1 MNNQFNFSYSA
12 PTAEERKEIESIRK
26 HYIPQEKKKE
36 TKLEKL
42 RRMNAQVKN
51 TAIITSVF
59 LGIFGCL
66 IFGLGLAMILEWN
79 LILWG
84 VIICATGTVPT
95 AIAYPIYQFV
105 LKKRKQKYA
114 DEILQLSEELLNENT
129 NSSK

>member
-66 IFGLGLAMILEWN
+66 IFGQFTASDDFS
-79 LILWG
+79 
-84 VIICATGTVPT
+84 IIY
-95 AIAYPIYQFV
+95 AICYG
-105 LKKRKQKYA
+105 RR
-114 DEILQLSEELLNENT
+114 
-129 NSSK
+129 SKETPAAVRGEV